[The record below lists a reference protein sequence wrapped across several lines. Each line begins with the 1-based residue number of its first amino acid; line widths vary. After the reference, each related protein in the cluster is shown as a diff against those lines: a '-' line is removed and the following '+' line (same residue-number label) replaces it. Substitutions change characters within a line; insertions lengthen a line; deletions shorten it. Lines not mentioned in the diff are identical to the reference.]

1 MGYVDVLAVRARW
14 RGRGIGAALLN
25 EGLRRLRAAG
35 ERSVG
40 LGVDGDNAVA
50 IRLYERAGM
59 EVAWAAVQYERAVGE
74 ARADTGGRSS
84 ARVRH

>member
-1 MGYVDVLAVRARW
+1 MAGPGHRRRVLLQEA
-14 RGRGIGAALLN
+14 
-25 EGLRRLRAAG
+25 LRRLFTAG
-35 ERSVG
+35 ERRVG
-40 LGVDGDNAVA
+40 LGVDGDNAAA

-59 EVAWAAVQYERAVGE
+59 RVAWAAVRYERAVGE